1 MPRRFRKR
9 NASRGV
15 DLESQ
20 ARGEGA
26 RHNIPRALHSPFL
39 SIEARQREAHE
50 MNISTSERNVKDT
63 RASGSH
69 VPAVQVDHE
78 DLGQAQTDNGQPGG
92 GDRSNDPSKMPPVIG
107 DFDDNANAFWSLHM
121 KEAKSHDE
129 ARILSIKDDMDGVLI
144 FVCIYIS
151 PGFSNSS

>member
-1 MPRRFRKR
+1 MARRFRKR
-9 NASRGV
+9 NASRGA

-26 RHNIPRALHSPFL
+26 RHNIPRALRSPLL
-39 SIEARQREAHE
+39 SIEARQRESHE
-50 MNISTSERNVKDT
+50 MDISTSGRNVQDA
-63 RASGSH
+63 RAGGSN
-69 VPAVQVDHE
+69 VSAVQADHE
-78 DLGQAQTDNGQPGG
+78 DLGQAQTDNRQPGS

-129 ARILSIKDDMDGVLI
+129 ARIESIKDDMDGVLI

-151 PGFSNSS
+151 TSFSSPS